1 MSQTNTDEIIYCVP
15 SAEKRKDVYE
25 SIRRKLNEKCRG
37 VARGFFKSIEE
48 SAFKYYNDLI
58 LDDICD
64 FLNLSFGVY
73 DSEEF
78 ELDEEQLVLTAG
90 WGTVKHKNRICVEFF
105 IYKNEANPNLERL
118 IYLPIKTKVNEAID
132 KIIQAVQAYKS
143 ESKEPTLF

>member
-1 MSQTNTDEIIYCVP
+1 MTQTNTDEIIYCAP

-25 SIRRKLNEKCRG
+25 TIRSRLNERCRG
-37 VARGFFKSIEE
+37 VAKYFFKSIEE
-48 SAFKYYNDLI
+48 SAFKHYNDLI
-58 LDDICD
+58 LDDICG

-78 ELDEEQLVLTAG
+78 ELDEEQLVLTSG

-105 IYKNEANPNLERL
+105 IYKNEANPDLERL
-118 IYLPIKTKVNEAID
+118 IYVPIKTKVNEAID

-143 ESKEPTLF
+143 KSKEPTLF